1 MIEHKKQTGSLSD
14 IAGSERITNEEL
26 LLCECDVLIPA
37 ALSDQINVNNAEQ
50 IKAAIVLEL
59 ANAPTTIDANLI
71 LFNRSVMLIPDI
83 LANAGGVVGSY
94 FEWIQNLSNNYWE
107 EEEVISRL
115 KKVMISAF
123 NEIYAVCEQEKCTM
137 KKAAYTIAIKRI
149 LNAERLRG
157 NL

>member
-1 MIEHKKQTGSLSD
+1 
-14 IAGSERITNEEL
+14 
-26 LLCECDVLIPA
+26 
-37 ALSDQINVNNAEQ
+37 
-50 IKAAIVLEL
+50 
-59 ANAPTTIDANLI
+59 
-71 LFNRSVMLIPDI
+71 MLIPDI